1 MEKTTLKVEGMSCN
15 HCIIAIEGSVGKL
28 DGVSHTKVNLK
39 EGIVE
44 VEYDSSK
51 VNLDE
56 IKETIDDQ
64 GYDVK

>member
-1 MEKTTLKVEGMSCN
+1 MEKTTFKVEGMSCN

>member
-28 DGVSHTKVNLK
+28 YGVSHTKVNLK

-44 VEYDSSK
+44 VE
-51 VNLDE
+51 
-56 IKETIDDQ
+56 
-64 GYDVK
+64 